1 MEIAADSVASLSTDE
16 ATVVAR
22 CRCGE
27 KAALGELVSL
37 YQDRV
42 YGLCLRL
49 CGDREA
55 AADLAQETFVRAV
68 SSIERFDER
77 AKFFTWLYRI
87 AVNLSIDRR
96 RQQARRP
103 ALSLDAG
110 SGDSRGDGEV
120 MRGGTIA
127 ERLTTSDPRPDERAS
142 RAEQHRAV
150 AGAVQELEDEF
161 RTVVVLRDIDGL
173 DYAEIAD
180 VLQVPVGTVK
190 SRLFRARMMLKEKL
204 RSLIEADG

>member
-1 MEIAADSVASLSTDE
+1 MEAAAIPAVGMSPPSDE
-16 ATVVAR
+16 AAVVAR
-22 CRCGE
+22 CRRGDR
-27 KAALGELVSL
+27 AALGELVSL

-42 YGLCLRL
+42 YGLCVRL
-49 CGDREA
+49 CGDRDA

-96 RQQARRP
+96 RQRVRHP
-103 ALSLDAG
+103 KLSLDAG
-110 SGDSRGDGEV
+110 DGDGA
-120 MRGGTIA
+120 RGGSIG
-127 ERLTTSDPRPDERAS
+127 ERLTGGDSRPDERAS
-142 RAEQHRAV
+142 RAEQHRLVAAAV
-150 AGAVQELEDEF
+150 EELEDEF

-173 DYAEIAD
+173 DYAEIAE
-180 VLQVPVGTVK
+180 VLSVPVGTVK